1 MPPHIPRVRMGGWS
15 PGLQPDLSLA
25 FMLLLSTEVLVRG
38 VDYITGDRKDVTQSL
53 SIVESAMPLQ
63 VWGAL
68 LIAAGASFTF
78 GVLARRFGPLIFGAV
93 LIMAIYGAISFGL
106 FLRMVERG
114 WPWDGFRTPLMFT
127 IFSLMFAICA
137 FSAYLKRS
145 AHRVEAQMKE
155 GDRSSSTK
163 EA

>member
-1 MPPHIPRVRMGGWS
+1 MPPHIPRVRRGGWS
-15 PGLQPDLSLA
+15 PGLQPDLSLV
-25 FMLLLSTEVLVRG
+25 FMLLLSAEVLVRG
-38 VDYITGDRKDVTQSL
+38 VDYLTGDRKDVTKAL
-53 SIVESAMPLQ
+53 NVAESAMSLQ
-63 VWGAL
+63 VWGVL
-68 LIAAGASFTF
+68 IIAAGSSFAF

-93 LIMAIYGAISFGL
+93 LLMAVYGALAFGL

-127 IFSLMFAICA
+127 IFSLMFAIYA

-145 AHRVEAQMKE
+145 ARRVEANMKE
-155 GDRSSSTK
+155 GDRSSPLK